1 MNILVCT
8 HSWVTE
14 TSGVGSV
21 LANLCE
27 YLRSR
32 GHTVIVLQAGDSK
45 TMRQTRA
52 WGGEAYELNLRPP
65 TVPGR
70 PVKSL
75 AGFAVLL
82 PATVGRLMRLLAT
95 RSIDVVNVHF
105 PDESFV
111 YLAICRQL
119 RGARLPLVTSIH
131 GADLFPDGRER
142 PSYSPSIRAIL
153 ASSDAIVAPSR
164 SFLEDTRAIFPHHA
178 QKLVCIHNGI
188 RVEELAAATAPT
200 RLGRYLVSVAM
211 HVEKKGLDTLIRAF
225 ARVAVADSGLKLRLA
240 GDGPLGP
247 MLADLAD
254 ELGLSDRVE
263 FLGRQS
269 QAQVASLLKG
279 AEIFVL
285 PSRAEPFGVSLLEA
299 AACRKPIV
307 ASAVGGIPEIIADGV
322 GGLLVPPDD
331 VDALSAA
338 MLRLIERPEIGKAFG
353 ESAYQTVSTRFTGQ
367 AMGARY
373 ESLLSGLVGDR
384 TVATEGIERDPAD
397 ARS

>member
-1 MNILVCT
+1 VNILVCS

-14 TSGVGSV
+14 ASGLGSV
-21 LANLCE
+21 LAHLCD

-32 GHTVIVLQAGDSK
+32 GHTVIVLQAGDST
-45 TMRQTRA
+45 TMRETRA

-65 TVPGR
+65 IVPGHR
-70 PVKSL
+70 VKSL
-75 AGFAVLL
+75 GGFAALL
-82 PATVGRLMRLLAT
+82 PATLGRLMRLLAT

-119 RGARLPLVTSIH
+119 RGRRLPLVSSVH

-142 PSYSPSIRAIL
+142 SRYGASIRAIL
-153 ASSDAIVAPSR
+153 ASSDAIVSPSR
-164 SFLEDTRAIFPHHA
+164 SFLEDTRAVFPRHA

-188 RVEELAAATAPT
+188 RIDELAAARGPT
-200 RLGRYLVSVAM
+200 DGGRYIASVAM
-211 HVEKKGLDTLIRAF
+211 HVEKKALDMLIRAF
-225 ARVAVADSGLKLRLA
+225 ARVAPADAGLSLRLA
-240 GDGPLGP
+240 GDGPLSP
-247 MLADLAD
+247 MLANLAYG
-254 ELGLSDRVE
+254 LGLSGRVQ
-263 FLGRQS
+263 FLGQQS

-279 AEIFVL
+279 AEMFVL
-285 PSRAEPFGVSLLEA
+285 PSRAEPFGITLLEA

-307 ASAVGGIPEIIADGV
+307 ASAVGGIPEIITDGV
-322 GGLLVPPDD
+322 SGLLVPPDD

-338 MLRLIERPEIGKAFG
+338 MLRLLERPEIGGALG

-373 ESLLSGLVGDR
+373 ESLFAGLVGDR
-384 TVATEGIERDPAD
+384 AVATESVLA
-397 ARS
+397 